1 MVRSNATTPDQY
13 LEELPSERREAI
25 AAVRQVILQNL
36 PAGFQ
41 EGMLYGMIG
50 YYIPLQDFPD
60 TYNGQP
66 LSLLALASQKNYMT
80 LYLNSVYGNPATEEW
95 FRERF
100 AASGRKLK
108 MGKSCV
114 YFKKLED
121 LPLDLIAEVVAKTS
135 KDEFLRTYKHAL
147 KTPRNEK

>member
-100 AASGRKLK
+100 AVSGRKLK

>member
-1 MVRSNATTPDQY
+1 MVRSNATSPQQY
-13 LEELPSERREAI
+13 IEELPSDRREAI
-25 AAVRQVILQNL
+25 GAVRQIILQNL
-36 PAGFQ
+36 PAGFE

-66 LSLLALASQKNYMT
+66 ISLLGLASQKNYMA
-80 LYLNSVYGNPATEEW
+80 LYLNSVYSDPVIEKW
-95 FRERF
+95 FQERY
-100 AASGRKLK
+100 AASGKKLK

-121 LPLDLIAEVVAKTS
+121 LPLDLIGEVVAKTS
-135 KDEFLRTYKHAL
+135 RDEFLSIYKHAL
-147 KTPRNEK
+147 KTSQKAK